1 MTDITSI
8 PLNKL
13 VASEDNVRKTAGADT
28 ALHELASSIAAHGL
42 LQSLV
47 VRKRKKG
54 KFAVVAGGRRL
65 AALLLLADAGKI
77 DPAYGVPC
85 KVLGSDA
92 DAVEISL
99 AENSVRE
106 AMHPAD
112 EFEAFRSLVDGG
124 MSEADVAAR
133 FGVTEAVVSRRLR
146 LARVSPMIVA
156 AYRRNELSLD
166 LVMAFAVS
174 DDHAA
179 QERVFLNLAGWNRKP
194 EHIRDVLTENEIA
207 ATDRRVQF
215 VTLPAYEGAD
225 GAVRRDLFC
234 DDDSG
239 IFILDPVLLDRLVTE
254 KLEAEAEAVRA
265 EGWKWI
271 AVRPSFEYDE
281 WSEYGRQHAES
292 VPLQPEAEAEL
303 NLLTLEHE
311 KLCEIDH
318 ADEEALAR
326 MTAIEQRI
334 GELETEETYYPPET
348 LAMAGAVVYL
358 DHHGDLGVR
367 RGFIA
372 PDDAPAE
379 ADAESSDADGEAPEA
394 EDAAEAVSSL
404 PHSLIESLTTHRT
417 AAIAVAL
424 SQQHTVALAAVVHAL
439 ALRAF
444 YGSSGDSCLEMFSK
458 HVSLK
463 LAEGSKARALLE
475 TGSEM
480 WREHLPGNAE
490 DLFAWCLAQSQDR
503 LLDLLAFCAG
513 LSVNAVQAKA
523 DRPDS
528 DRLLHA
534 QALGEALSLDMT
546 AWFTPTAG
554 NYFGRLTKDGI
565 VDSLRDARN
574 GAVAPAWL
582 KAKKADLAVIAERE
596 VADTGWLPAPLRRAA

>member
-13 VASEDNVRKTAGADT
+13 VVSDDNVRRTAGADT

-47 VRKRKKG
+47 VRRHKKG

-65 AALLLLADAGKI
+65 AALLLLAEAGKI
-77 DPAYGVPC
+77 DPSYGVPC
-85 KVLGSDA
+85 QVLGSDA

-133 FGVTEAVVSRRLR
+133 FGVTETVVSRRLR
-146 LARVSPMIVA
+146 LARVSPKIVA
-156 AYRRNELSLD
+156 AYRRDELSLD

-179 QERVFLNLAGWNRKP
+179 QERVFENLSDWNREP
-194 EHIRDVLTENEIA
+194 DSIRDVLTENEIA

-215 VTLPAYEGAD
+215 VTQPAYEAAG

-234 DDDSG
+234 EDDSG
-239 IFILDPVLLDRLVTE
+239 IFILDPILLGRLVTE
-254 KLEAEAEAVRA
+254 KLEAEAADVRA

-271 AVRPSFEYDE
+271 AVRPSFEYSE
-281 WSEYGRQHAES
+281 WSEYGRRHAECL
-292 VPLQPEAEAEL
+292 PLQPEAEAEI

-318 ADEEALAR
+318 HDEAALAR
-326 MTAIEQRI
+326 MTAIEERI
-334 GELETEETYYPPET
+334 GELESDETYYPPET
-348 LAMAGAVVYL
+348 LAIAGAVVYL
-358 DHHGDLGVR
+358 DHDGELGVR

-372 PDDAPAE
+372 SDDEE
-379 ADAESSDADGEAPEA
+379 ADAEDVDGEAPEGD
-394 EDAAEAVSSL
+394 DAAEAVSSL

-417 AAIAVAL
+417 AAIAVSL
-424 SQQHTVALAAVVHAL
+424 SQQPVVALAAVVHAL

-444 YGSSGDSCLEMFSK
+444 YGASGESCLAMFSK
-458 HVSLK
+458 TVSLK
-463 LAEGSKARALLE
+463 LAEGSKARVLLE
-475 TGSEM
+475 TGRET
-480 WREHLPGNAE
+480 WREHLPGNAD
-490 DLFAWCLAQSQDR
+490 DLFAWCLAQSADR
-503 LLDLLAFCAG
+503 LLDLLAFCAA
-513 LSVNAVQAKA
+513 LSVNAVQAKV
-523 DRPDS
+523 DHPDS

-582 KAKKADLAVIAERE
+582 KAKKADLAAIAERE
-596 VADTGWLPAPLRRAA
+596 VADTGWLPAPLRRAG

>member
-47 VRKRKKG
+47 VRKHRKG

-65 AALLLLADAGKI
+65 AALQLLADAGKI

-85 KVLGSDA
+85 QVLGSDA
-92 DAVEISL
+92 DAIEISL

-124 MSEADVAAR
+124 MSEADIAAR
-133 FGVTEAVVSRRLR
+133 FGVTETVVSRRLR
-146 LARVSPMIVA
+146 LARVSPAIVA
-156 AYRRNELSLD
+156 AYRRDELSLD

-179 QERVFLNLAGWNRKP
+179 QERVFFNLAGWNRNP

-215 VTLPAYEGAD
+215 VTLPAYEAAD
-225 GAVRRDLFC
+225 GAIRRDLFC
-234 DDDSG
+234 EDDSG
-239 IFILDPVLLDRLVTE
+239 IFILDPVLLDSLVTQ
-254 KLEAEAEAVRA
+254 KLEAEAAAVRA

-271 AVRPSFEYDE
+271 AVRPSFEYHE
-281 WSEYGRQHAES
+281 WSEYGRRHEES

-303 NLLTLEHE
+303 NLLTLEYE
-311 KLCEIDH
+311 KLCGQDDL
-318 ADEEALAR
+318 DEKSQAR
-326 MTAIEQRI
+326 ISAIEERMS
-334 GELETEETYYPPET
+334 ELETDETYYLPET
-348 LAMAGAVVYL
+348 LAIAGAVVYL
-358 DHHGDLGVR
+358 DHDGELGVR

-372 PDDAPAE
+372 PEDAAAEEAE
-379 ADAESSDADGEAPEA
+379 AEDADPEAPEA
-394 EDAAEAVSSL
+394 EEPDTAVSSL

-424 SQQHTVALAAVVHAL
+424 SQQHAVALAAVVHAL
-439 ALRAF
+439 ALRTF

-458 HVSLK
+458 RVSLK
-463 LAEGSKARALLE
+463 LAEGSKARELLE
-475 TGSEM
+475 TASET
-480 WREHLPGNAE
+480 WREHLPGNPD
-490 DLFAWCLAQSQDR
+490 DLWAWCLEQSQDR
-503 LLDLLAFCAG
+503 LLDLLAFCAAV
-513 LSVNAVQAKA
+513 SVNAVQAKV
-523 DRPDS
+523 DRPGCE
-528 DRLLHA
+528 RLLHA
-534 QALGEALSLDMT
+534 KALGEALDLEMT
-546 AWFTPTAG
+546 AWFTPTAS
-554 NYFGRLTKDGI
+554 NFFGRLTKDGI
-565 VDSLRDARN
+565 VEALRDARN

-582 KAKKADLAVIAERE
+582 KAKKGDLASIAERE
-596 VADTGWLPAPLRRAA
+596 VADTGWLPAPLRKAA